1 MKKILGIDV
10 GGTKIA
16 SALVE
21 EGLKLKNLSLV
32 KTSQIDLIRQL
43 VELIRDESNF
53 DAIGLAMPGPVLA
66 DGTVVRL
73 PNVPHFARVNLK
85 DTFEQQFQVPVT
97 VVNDAKA
104 FAFAE
109 ANIGQAQNNK
119 VVAGAILGTGIG
131 VGIVIDNKVY
141 FGKDGVAGEFE
152 HVKLLDGRSFRER
165 RHAAGKFSKAQDAEI
180 YLKTL
185 IDMIVLSFNPDVII
199 LGGGWSDL
207 PGMQELTNR
216 LATGVGDYENK
227 TPVKISKLKYPGLVG
242 AALLAQAQTQEL
254 KIRL

>member
-21 EGLKLKNLSLV
+21 DDLKLKNLSLV
-32 KTSQIDLIRQL
+32 KTSQIDLVRQL
-43 VELIRDESNF
+43 IELVRDESNF

-73 PNVPHFARVNLK
+73 PNVPHFARANLK
-85 DTFEQQFQVPVT
+85 DVFEQQFQVPVT
-97 VVNDAKA
+97 VMNDAKA

-109 ANIGQAQNNK
+109 ATAGQGQNNK
-119 VVAGAILGTGIG
+119 VVAGAVLGTGIG
-131 VGIVIDNKVY
+131 VGIVIDKNVY

-152 HVKLLDGRSFRER
+152 HVQMLDGRSFRER
-165 RHAAGKFSKAQDAEI
+165 RHAAGKFMKAKDAEI

-185 IDMIVLSFNPDVII
+185 LDMVVLSFNPDVIV

-207 PGMQELTNR
+207 EGMEELTNR
-216 LATGVGDYENK
+216 LTIGVGDYDNQ
-227 TPVKISKLKYPGLVG
+227 TPVKISKMKYPSLIG
-242 AALLAQAQTQEL
+242 AALLAQAKL
-254 KIRL
+254 GS